1 MQTSKAVEVVKS
13 IADSSKHIT
22 VSEVG
27 SHISEAMTS
36 AAAKSKTKGG
46 IISFIKRLVMRLFTY
61 FTSRKNWTKPGFW
74 IGIIFMLR
82 CLQAFTREYGLT
94 LFKKQISGQHVFLT
108 GAGSGIGRLMAIR
121 LG

>member
-1 MQTSKAVEVVKS
+1 MQTNVGSEVVRS
-13 IADSSKHIT
+13 IADSSKHIK
-22 VSEVG
+22 VSDVS
-27 SHISEAMTS
+27 SHIGEAM
-36 AAAKSKTKGG
+36 AGAVAKNKSKGG
-46 IISFIKRLVMRLFTY
+46 IISFLKRLVVRLFSY
-61 FTSRKNWTKPGFW
+61 FTTRKNWTKPGFW
-74 IGIIFMLR
+74 IGIFFLLR